1 MYTVENTETVG
12 IWTEYLLCRANDIE
26 FNSSRNYVKNLK
38 IKEQEEIENVLK
50 FTNELGKFI
59 HTGQRNSEEDF
70 VLDDRRTLSIK
81 TNISN
86 DKVCPNT
93 VGQTSLSKINKNF
106 KEAGDY
112 KSWVINKP
120 DEVYDFYIK
129 HLLKADHLIY
139 VCFNQGRVFWIK
151 KQSISQIDKSR
162 FTFTKALDSW
172 NESCSMKLDGK
183 TIAEFQVH
191 GSRDIVKCR
200 FSMLNLLKIIDNTV
214 YEIPKL
220 SFKVKKTIG
229 TFNYLGSKTK
239 LTKFLKNSIEE
250 YTSKNLNEIGSFYDL
265 FSGTGSVSSF
275 LIENGCKNVIT
286 NDNMR
291 YSYILSSSITTDN
304 VDIDKINSEI
314 KILNNLFP
322 LNGYISQTYSTKRM
336 FFTLENAMMIDSIRT
351 YIETNKFNYTDKEY
365 LILLKMFLYSCSK
378 IANISSTYGAYLKK
392 FKKSATQKLKIQ
404 NVIENKSLSILTN
417 YNEDVLGLV
426 KKINI
431 EGDVCYL
438 DPPYN
443 SRKYSSNYFV
453 IEAIAKYTK
462 EKVSDGITG
471 LPLLEPEGSGDFCLK
486 SKVINSFNILFQNIH
501 TNYLFMSYS
510 SESLLKKEEVIN
522 LMKSSGWVDVT
533 VKEVE
538 YKRFK
543 SNKLTDQDNILYEYL
558 FCAKKT

>member
-12 IWTEYLLCRANDIE
+12 IWTEYLLCKANNIE
-26 FNSSRNYVKNLK
+26 FNSSREYVKNLN

-50 FTNELGKFI
+50 FTNVMGKFT
-59 HTGQRNSEEDF
+59 HTGQKNSEEDF
-70 VLDDRRTLSIK
+70 VLDDGRSLSLK

-106 KEAGDY
+106 KEVGDY

-129 HLLKADHLIY
+129 HLLKADHLVY
-139 VCFNQGRVFWIK
+139 VCFNQGKVFWIK
-151 KQSISQIDKSR
+151 KQSISQVDKSR
-162 FTFTKALDSW
+162 FTFTKTLDSW
-172 NESCSMKLDGK
+172 KESCSMKLDGK

-191 GSRDIVKCR
+191 NTRDVVKCR
-200 FSMLNLLKIIDNTV
+200 FSMITLLKFIDNRV
-214 YEIPKL
+214 YIIPKV

-229 TFNYLGSKTK
+229 TFNYIGSKTK

-250 YTSKNLNEIGSFYDL
+250 YTCKNLNEIKSFYDL

-275 LIENGCKNVIT
+275 LIENGCKNIIT
-286 NDNMR
+286 NDNMT

-304 VDIDKINSEI
+304 IDVDKINSEI
-314 KILNNLFP
+314 KILNNLKP

-351 YIETNKFNYTDKEY
+351 YIETNRNNYTDKEY

-378 IANISSTYGAYLKK
+378 VANISSTYGAYLKK

-404 NVIENKSLSILTN
+404 NVIENKSLSTLKN
-417 YNEDVLGLV
+417 YNENVLDLV
-426 KKINI
+426 KKIKI
-431 EGDVCYL
+431 TGDVCYL

-486 SKVINSFNILFQNIH
+486 SKVVNSFNVLFQNIN
-501 TNYLFMSYS
+501 TGYLFMSYS
-510 SESLLKKEEVIN
+510 SESLLSREEVIK
-522 LMKSSGWVDVT
+522 LLKETGWYDIS
-533 VKEVE
+533 VKEIE

-543 SNKLTDQDNILYEYL
+543 SNQLTDCDKILYEYL